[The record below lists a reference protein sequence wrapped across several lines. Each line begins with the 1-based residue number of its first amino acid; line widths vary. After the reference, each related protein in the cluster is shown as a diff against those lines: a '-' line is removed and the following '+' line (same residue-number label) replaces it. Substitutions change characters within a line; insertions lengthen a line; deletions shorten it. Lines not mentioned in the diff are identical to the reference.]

1 MKIHIFPLLIPGGEY
16 VNKTSLNRRN
26 MATLLSKK
34 SGSVVVGPGSG
45 VAGAGPSHRDWHE
58 DEEFQEDISMEALD
72 TDDTLTIGEI
82 AAAKAAKIAA
92 EKAEKIAAEKAEDN
106 DEPFEDSGVVGP
118 GSGVAGAALSP
129 RDWHQEE
136 EFLEDF
142 NMEALNT
149 DDTLTIGEIAAAK
162 AAKIAAEIA
171 EKAVEVTYS
180 HSQTMSVK
188 CQNQQVVS
196 PQEPQVSNTN
206 GFTFNNCNN
215 ITFVMKK

>member
-1 MKIHIFPLLIPGGEY
+1 MANLLC
-16 VNKTSLNRRN
+16 
-26 MATLLSKK
+26 KK
-34 SGSVVVGPGSG
+34 SVEKKDEEEPFEDVDGGVVGPGSG
-45 VAGAGPSHRDWHE
+45 VAGAALSPLNGAVNEKFEE
-58 DEEFQEDISMEALD
+58 DFSMEALD

-92 EKAEKIAAEKAEDN
+92 EKAEKIAAEKAEDEE
-106 DEPFEDSGVVGP
+106 EPFEDVDGGVVGP

-129 RDWHQEE
+129 QDWHQEE
-136 EFLEDF
+136 KEYLEDL
-142 NMEALNT
+142 EALDT
-149 DDTLTIGEIAAAK
+149 DDTLTIGQVAAAK
-162 AAKIAAEIA
+162 AAKIA

-188 CQNQQVVS
+188 CQKQPEPGLVVS